1 MPFVN
6 KSGADDEDERDVA
19 AGAPD
24 PFDLDFD
31 PNDPEQT
38 KVHYN
43 LTGWGFEPRAELS
56 ETLAE
61 RGVPHVWDGEELVV
75 PEQIEAAVDA
85 LFDELEAEIGPFPV
99 PLLEGD
105 ASTEFG
111 LDEWSREDIQTLTES
126 LNEAE
131 IPHRWEDRTL
141 LVARDAEHVVD
152 DLLDAIEAGEVAS
165 LDEDAEAPDGAL
177 HDIYMAA
184 DRLARDATASAA
196 RTTVLEL
203 TPQLSPAA
211 PPFGIAVRAWGT
223 IIDHATAVV
232 EAFDDGADPDRVQA
246 AANELHFKDFTINIK
261 LFPIFLSTINHTFK
275 KGY

>member
-111 LDEWSREDIQTLTES
+111 LDEWPARDIETLRES
-126 LNEAE
+126 LVEAE
-131 IPHRWEDRTL
+131 IPHLWQGRTL
-141 LVARDAEHVVD
+141 LVAADAEDVVD
-152 DLLDAIEAGEVAS
+152 DLLDAIEAGDVA
-165 LDEDAEAPDGAL
+165 LIDEDAEAPDGAL
-177 HDIYMAA
+177 HDLYVAA
-184 DRLARDATASAA
+184 DRLARDATHSGG
-196 RTTVLEL
+196 RTKVFEL
-203 TPQLSPAA
+203 VPQLSPAV
-211 PPFGIAVRAWGT
+211 PPFGMAVGAWGV
-223 IIDHATAVV
+223 IVGHAQALH
-232 EAFDDGADPDRVQA
+232 ERFEEGADAELLMAQA
-246 AANELHFKDFTINIK
+246 DELRTVCR
-261 LFPIFLSTINHTFK
+261 P
-275 KGY
+275 YV